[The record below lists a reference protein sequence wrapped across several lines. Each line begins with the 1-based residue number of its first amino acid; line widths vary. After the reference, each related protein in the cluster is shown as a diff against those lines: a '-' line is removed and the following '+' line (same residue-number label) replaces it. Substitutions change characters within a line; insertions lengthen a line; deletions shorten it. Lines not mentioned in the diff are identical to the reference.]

1 MNEAFVTKIAWQICN
16 NKNKLW
22 INVLK
27 SFQMVR
33 SSRLYSI
40 VGERFLDLKLN
51 IGQQGFTFK

>member
-33 SSRLYSI
+33 SSKLYSI
-40 VGERFLDLKLN
+40 VGERFLDLK
-51 IGQQGFTFK
+51 